1 MLPEKEQ
8 RRVVSSRGAVVEIS
22 PTQKEDAM
30 QKFIRIGEWFVS
42 LDMPDPGTNWRQMAI
57 CILFVALVAVVMVA
71 MLWAV

>member
-8 RRVVSSRGAVVEIS
+8 RRVVSSRGADLYDS
-22 PTQKEDAM
+22 PSRKEGKM

>member
-1 MLPEKEQ
+1 
-8 RRVVSSRGAVVEIS
+8 
-22 PTQKEDAM
+22 M

-57 CILFVALVAVVMVA
+57 CILFVALVAIVMVV